1 MTASE
6 ASGSRSPL
14 GGRVETDAA
23 AVLMPG
29 FEGTELPEWL
39 AVRLRAGL
47 GGVCLFGENIESHE
61 QVRALTDAIRA
72 ANPLALIAIDEE
84 GGDVTR
90 LYYAT
95 GSPYPGNALL
105 GRIDDLELTASVA
118 RSVALELRAVGV
130 NLNFAPD
137 ADINSNPD
145 NPVIGVRSF
154 GDDPER
160 VSAHT
165 AAWVAAHEAEGVAVS
180 AKHFPGHGDTA
191 QDSHLALPV
200 VDLPLE
206 TLRERELRPFLA
218 AIRAGA
224 RTIMSSHVL
233 LPQVDADQPAT
244 FSPAILHGILREE
257 LGFEGVIVSDA
268 LDMKGAS
275 GEIGI
280 PAAAVRAIAGGCDR
294 LCIGSKN
301 TAAQRAAIAAALV
314 AAVADGTLLS
324 GRLANA
330 AARNRRL
337 AEQLAA
343 PAPMSAL
350 GEPEPAFDPA
360 HGIAGFDLQR
370 DVRIDPAAVILTL
383 ESEANIA
390 IGHAPWGLASAGVAT
405 TPVHEGDALPD
416 VTGPTIIVGKDNH
429 RHRWVRDLIDQARA
443 QNPDVVIVDMGWPS
457 PGRAYADVATFGASR
472 YAGEALARL
481 IGGSS

>member
-1 MTASE
+1 M
-6 ASGSRSPL
+6 L
-14 GGRVETDAA
+14 
-23 AVLMPG
+23 LPG
-29 FEGTELPEWL
+29 FDGTELPEWV
-39 AVRLRAGL
+39 AARLRAGL
-47 GGVCLFGENIESHE
+47 GGVCLFGDNIVSRA
-61 QVRALTDAIRA
+61 QVRALTDAIRE

-105 GRIDDLELTASVA
+105 GRIDDLELTTQVA

-154 GDDPER
+154 GADAEL
-160 VSAHT
+160 VSSHT

-206 TLRERELRPFLA
+206 GLRERELRPFHA
-218 AIRAGA
+218 AIQAGA

-233 LPQVDADQPAT
+233 LPQVDSERPAT
-244 FSPAILHGILREE
+244 FSPAILQGVLREE

-280 PAAAVRAIAGGCDR
+280 PAAAVAAIAGGCDL
-294 LCIGSKN
+294 LCIGSAN
-301 TAAQRAAIAAALV
+301 TDAQLGEIEAALD
-314 AAVADGTLLS
+314 AAVADGSLS
-324 GRLANA
+324 AERLADA
-330 AARNRRL
+330 AARNRAL
-337 AEQLAA
+337 AGELAA
-343 PAPMSAL
+343 PAPLS
-350 GEPEPAFDPA
+350 GSREDEPAFDPDL
-360 HGIAGFDLQR
+360 GIAAFDIRPQVQL
-370 DVRIDPAAVILTL
+370 DPAAAILTL
-383 ESEANIA
+383 ESVANIA

-405 TPVHEGDALPD
+405 TPLHQGDRLPD
-416 VTGPTIIVGKDNH
+416 VSGPTIIVGKDNH
-429 RHRWVRDLIDQARA
+429 RHLWARELIDAARA

-457 PGRAYADVATFGASR
+457 PDRAYADVATFGASR
-472 YAGEALARL
+472 YAGQALARL
-481 IGGSS
+481 IGGAS